1 MVEWCAVDDLLLVD
15 VSHEMFLD
23 AIHHVFL
30 LLICHG
36 LEEKMRSQP
45 LSHHLEE
52 GGEGGEGE
60 GGVGREEGEGGRRK
74 GRRKRDKARS
84 KPISD
89 VALTV

>member
-1 MVEWCAVDDLLLVD
+1 MVN

-36 LEEKMRSQP
+36 LEEEMRPQP
-45 LSHHLEE
+45 FSHHLEE
-52 GGEGGEGE
+52 GGEGGEGRDE
-60 GGVGREEGEGGRRK
+60 SEVERRK
-74 GRRKRDKARS
+74 GRMKRDKARS
-84 KPISD
+84 KQISD